1 MQYRLTW
8 LAVILT
14 FVFLI
19 PGEVVGHI
27 LAYLYR
33 LLVSGW
39 VFGGDT
45 VFDLFTHGWFSRV
58 GLEGVSGGMQGLAAG
73 LLAALLCDKITK
85 FADFRMVAYCN
96 TALVGTFTVIGL
108 LTSYAQTGL
117 GTNNLVIVANTIGLV
132 GGLFVAA
139 EHIREKQNE
148 RWRVL
153 EHLARV
159 ERTVKS

>member
-159 ERTVKS
+159 ERAVKS

>member
-1 MQYRLTW
+1 MQYRFTW
-8 LAVILT
+8 LAAILT

-73 LLAALLCDKITK
+73 LLAALGAGFAVREVFREAVLAG
-85 FADFRMVAYCN
+85 FAADFLAAFWVALASTAPIAARMRPISRVTCSM
-96 TALVGTFTVIGL
+96 VIMPSTVSSL
-108 LTSYAQTGL
+108 RRS
-117 GTNNLVIVANTIGLV
+117 
-132 GGLFVAA
+132 
-139 EHIREKQNE
+139 E
-148 RWRVL
+148 
-153 EHLARV
+153 
-159 ERTVKS
+159 